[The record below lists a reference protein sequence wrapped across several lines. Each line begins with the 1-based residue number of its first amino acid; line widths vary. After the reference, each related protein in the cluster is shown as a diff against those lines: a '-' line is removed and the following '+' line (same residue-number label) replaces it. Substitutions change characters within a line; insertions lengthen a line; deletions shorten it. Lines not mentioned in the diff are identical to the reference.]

1 LIAVYGRTRRYS
13 LEEAKADGMEKVEV
27 TRRNIT
33 IRGKVA
39 VAWLGQPTL
48 DKGHDMSVAMAA
60 PSSSCSLPTIPLT

>member
-1 LIAVYGRTRRYS
+1 
-13 LEEAKADGMEKVEV
+13 MEKVEA

-39 VAWLGQPTL
+39 VAWLGQLTL
-48 DKGHDMSVAMAA
+48 DEGHDMSVAMAA

>member
-1 LIAVYGRTRRYS
+1 MYGQTRRYS
-13 LEEAKADGMEKVEV
+13 LEEPEVDGMEKVEV